1 MIMRNVILTI
11 LIVSLAIAGLITPAL
26 GEEMAAQE
34 DMGVQ
39 TAEEVM
45 AAQKVDHIVPSED
58 DLLLSVEKSDRVFTR
73 LENTKL
79 KIVSYFHRRKIG
91 EAIVEKDFIRYQF
104 NTDTGEVIEKTIRWR
119 EGLPEKVTP
128 VTAREQAEAMVEG
141 EVTSSHL
148 FIISPE
154 SEIFRIKPTPKNPC
168 WVVKS
173 IDGDRRILT
182 VIDAMTGEKLGYG
195 IPAPY
200 EGLSIH
206 GPDHDPPQGGG
217 CDNDNP
223 LWYNHAKNAHDWFET
238 MDYNTIQI
246 GSATGAQVQSHIQSD
261 TTVMFYELDHG
272 GSTSFKNRCED
283 DILATEVETWIDN
296 YASMGFAFIGSCG
309 GLCSTGDNTFAYE
322 FRKGLNVDSV
332 VLGYCGMGDDV
343 LCEFDCWPDAIAWQT
358 ELFSRMNNG
367 HTVAWA
373 YYYANLAYPGCTND
387 DHCCMRI
394 AGDTNLRFA
403 GTYDGKNVPEARRSK
418 CGAIYNAPPFY
429 SSPLPAVASTSYT
442 RAHHIRC
449 NSYVPAGYWLT
460 IGTSASYPYNEVAF
474 VNNSKLTVNG
484 TYLSADGSDG
494 EISFVSAQDRNKGM
508 KFSGEFKMYTGGE
521 IKIYE

>member
-1 MIMRNVILTI
+1 MKNVILTL
-11 LIVSLAIAGLITPAL
+11 LIVCLAIAGLITPAL
-26 GEEMAAQE
+26 GEEMATE
-34 DMGVQ
+34 EEGVQ

-45 AAQKVDHIVPSED
+45 AVQKVDHIVPSED
-58 DLLLSVEKSDRVFTR
+58 DLLLSVDKSDRVFTR

-119 EGLPEKVTP
+119 EGLPEKVIP
-128 VTAREQAEAMVEG
+128 VTTREQAEAMVEG

-200 EGLSIH
+200 EGFSLAGPNH
-206 GPDHDPPQGGG
+206 GSCAPYYTAYAQ
-217 CDNDNP
+217 
-223 LWYNHAKNAHDWFET
+223 NAEDWFET
-238 MDYNTIQI
+238 MGYNTEMVDCPND
-246 GSATGAQVQSHIQSD
+246 AKVQSHIQSD
-261 TTVMFYELDHG
+261 STAMFYELAHG
-272 GSTSFKNRCED
+272 DSNDFRNECYNDGK
-283 DILATEVETWIDN
+283 ILASQVDTWIGS
-296 YASMGFAFIGSCG
+296 YATMGFAFIGSCG
-309 GLCSTGDNTFAYE
+309 GMCDTGDDTFSYE
-322 FRKGLNVDSV
+322 FRKGSSIDSV
-332 VLGYCGMGDDV
+332 TVGYCEMGSDY

-358 ELFSRMNNG
+358 ELFTWMNNG
-367 HTVAWA
+367 YTVGYA
-373 YYYANLAYPGCTND
+373 YYRANLAYPDCTDD
-387 DHCCMRI
+387 DHYCMRI

-403 GTYDGKNVPEARRSK
+403 GTYDGKNIPEARRSK
-418 CGAIYNAPPFY
+418 CGAIYNAWPFY
-429 SSPLPAVASTSYT
+429 SSPLPAVASRTYT

-449 NSYVPAGYWLT
+449 NSYVPAGDYYLT
-460 IGTSASYPYNEVAF
+460 IDTSSSYPYNEVAF

-484 TYLSADGSDG
+484 AYLSADGGSG

-508 KFSGEFKMYTGGE
+508 KFSGEFKMYTGGQ